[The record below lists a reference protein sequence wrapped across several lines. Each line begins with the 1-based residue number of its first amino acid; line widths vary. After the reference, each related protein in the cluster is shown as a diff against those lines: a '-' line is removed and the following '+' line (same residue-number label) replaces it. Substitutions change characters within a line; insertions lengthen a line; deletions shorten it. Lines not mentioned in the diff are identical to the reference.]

1 MILICDNIVV
11 NFWKGLTMNAMTPL
25 RYFSQQ
31 DPEMTQVWRDA
42 AVCQHRSVARTL
54 QALLR
59 EGLLNPSRLICDHH
73 VSWYP
78 LWREQAM
85 LRIEGLQSH
94 SAGAWSLRGA
104 VTLYRH
110 DQPARVLHSGS
121 ELLKAVAQA
130 LPVVVNPADLERL
143 SDELD
148 NSVHNDLQ
156 CQTFRRHWSHAQR
169 ARFRSHGDTFISA
182 LRNLQE
188 EHSALLL
195 EQWGCIGHPSHPT
208 FKTKAGLS
216 DEEVRAFSPE
226 FHPVLQLTVIAV
238 RKSCLYVAD
247 GMGVQDYLQWFRH
260 HYPDAA
266 LQWRQ
271 SLQKREMTLD
281 GWYPLPVHPYQLQ
294 YVLPE
299 KFAAEIRRGDIVS
312 LDDVSIATAPTM
324 SFRTVCVLNDTDAPH
339 IKLPVGLRLTSA
351 QRTVSPKSVVMGP
364 RISQLLRQIL
374 QREGGFAHTLEIAAE
389 ITGACFIDADDDKA
403 RHLSVLYRSNPG
415 MRLDDGLFALPVACL
430 YADSPFDGEPL
441 ICELIR
447 LACGEGAQAPLDY
460 FRQYSRVVLTACLS
474 TYLLYGIAFEAH
486 QQNSYL
492 RVDAQY
498 RPVQLQVRDF
508 GDLRVYLPVLNA
520 QGMSL
525 TPAREGHSVFHEI
538 QPVRE
543 KILHATML
551 CQLMEFVL
559 LLSRHYQLPESAFCD
574 ILRSETD
581 AVFAQLESRCDPA
594 FWQSERRAILHAP
607 WPVKSLLRMRF
618 ADTVDD
624 LVGSMPNP
632 LNPAPA
638 A

>member
-1 MILICDNIVV
+1 
-11 NFWKGLTMNAMTPL
+11 MNALTSF
-25 RYFSQQ
+25 RHFTQQ
-31 DPEMTQVWRDA
+31 DAEMTQVWRDA

-59 EGLLNPSRLICDHH
+59 EGLLDPSRLICDHH

-78 LWREQAM
+78 LGYEQHK

-94 SAGAWSLRGA
+94 SAGAWRLYGA

-110 DQPARVLHSGS
+110 DQPVRALHSGS
-121 ELLKAVAQA
+121 ELLKAVAPA
-130 LPVVVNPADLERL
+130 LAVAIDPADLERL

-148 NSVHNDLQ
+148 NGVHNDLQ
-156 CQTFRRHWSHAQR
+156 CLTFRHQWRYALR
-169 ARFRSHGDTFISA
+169 ARFRSYGDSFIAA
-182 LRNLQE
+182 LRNQQE

-195 EQWGCIGHPSHPT
+195 EQWACSAHTAHPAFAST
-208 FKTKAGLS
+208 DGLS
-216 DEEVRAFSPE
+216 EEERRAYSPE

-260 HYPDAA
+260 HYPDAV

-271 SLQKREMTLD
+271 SLQKRDMPLND
-281 GWYPLPVHPYQLQ
+281 WYPLPVHPYQLQ

-299 KFAAEIRRGDIVS
+299 KFAAEIRRGDIVL

-324 SFRTVCVLNDTDAPH
+324 SFRTLCTLNDADAPH
-339 IKLPVGLRLTSA
+339 IKLPVSLRLTSL
-351 QRTVSPKSVVMGP
+351 QHTVSPTSVVMGP

-374 QREGGFAHTLEIAAE
+374 QREGGFDHALEIAAE

-415 MRLDDGLFALPVACL
+415 MRRDDGLFALPVACL
-430 YADSPFDGEPL
+430 YADSPFNSEPL

-447 LACGEGAQAPLDY
+447 LSCGEGPQAVLDY

-474 TYLLYGIAFEAH
+474 AYLLYGIAFEAR

-551 CQLMEFVL
+551 CHLMEFVL

-574 ILRSETD
+574 ILRSETE

-594 FWQSERRAILHAP
+594 FWQSERQAILHAP